1 MFLLFSP
8 QVRDSQHQRLLLCA
22 QPGQAGLRDGGGGVA
37 RGGDNHE
44 GLDLGGH
51 ARGGV
56 KVKNAK
62 KYFVFLKKVF
72 LRGSLV
78 SWPCQLLG
86 ALDSFRLL
94 KGTAGIQT
102 SDLTK

>member
-62 KYFVFLKKVF
+62 KYFVFFKKKFFCGVP
-72 LRGSLV
+72 
-78 SWPCQLLG
+78 WYLG
-86 ALDSFRLL
+86 PASYWGPLTHLDF
-94 KGTAGIQT
+94 
-102 SDLTK
+102 

>member
-22 QPGQAGLRDGGGGVA
+22 QPGQAGLGDGGGGVA

-72 LRGSLV
+72 CGV
-78 SWPCQLLG
+78 PWYLG
-86 ALDSFRLL
+86 PASYWGPLTHLDF
-94 KGTAGIQT
+94 
-102 SDLTK
+102 